1 MPVPKLTSPSVLK
14 GILQQHNIRLSKRYG
29 QNFLCDEH
37 IVDRIVSA
45 TGSGNNLLEIGP
57 GVGTLTLALARQAHW
72 LAAVEIDDR
81 LIPILETHFED
92 SANIQLIHADILDVN
107 FEVLAKTLGTPF
119 DVVGNLPYQ
128 ITSPLLGK
136 IVESRH
142 LINQGVVMVQK
153 ELAEKVLAPVGSGK
167 GSSLGI
173 FLQAFTEAEHLF
185 NVPKTVFFPRPK
197 VDSTVFRFR
206 FLDQPRFEA
215 DEKSFFSVVR
225 SAFNLRRKT
234 LRQALIQSPFLK
246 LDAEK
251 ADQVLTSAEI
261 DSKRRGET
269 LTLEE
274 FDRIAQQL

>member
-1 MPVPKLTSPSVLK
+1 MNVPKLTSPSVLK
-14 GILQQHNIRLSKRYG
+14 QILDSNNIHLSKRYG

-45 TGSGNNLLEIGP
+45 TDANHNQLEIGP
-57 GVGTLTLALARQAHW
+57 GVGTLTLALARQAHG
-72 LAAVEIDDR
+72 LVAVEIDDR
-81 LIPILETHFED
+81 LIPILETHFE
-92 SANIQLIHADILDVN
+92 SFPNIDLIHQDILDVN
-107 FEVLAKTLGTPF
+107 FEEISKRLGTPF

-167 GSSLGI
+167 GSSLGV

-197 VDSTVFRFR
+197 VDSTVLRFR
-206 FLDQPRFEA
+206 FLDQPRFTANE
-215 DEKSFFSVVR
+215 EVFFKVVR
-225 SAFNLRRKT
+225 SSFNLRRKT
-234 LRQALIQSPFLK
+234 IRQAMIQSPFLSLK
-246 LDAEK
+246 PDQADA
-251 ADQVLTSAEI
+251 VLI
-261 DSKRRGET
+261 DASIDPKRRGET
-269 LTLEE
+269 LSLEE
-274 FDRIAQQL
+274 FDQIAQQL

>member
-1 MPVPKLTSPSVLK
+1 MNVPKLTSPSVLK
-14 GILQQHNIRLSKRYG
+14 QILDSNNIHLSKRYG

-37 IVDRIVSA
+37 IVDRIVSS
-45 TGSGNNLLEIGP
+45 TDSGNNQLEIGP
-57 GVGTLTLALARQAHW
+57 GVGTLTLALARQAHR
-72 LAAVEIDDR
+72 LVAVEIDDR
-81 LIPILETHFED
+81 LIPILETHFE
-92 SANIQLIHADILDVN
+92 SFPNIDLIHQDILDVN
-107 FEVLAKTLGTPF
+107 FEDLSNSLGTPF

-167 GSSLGI
+167 GSSLGV

-197 VDSTVFRFR
+197 VDSTVLRFR
-206 FLDQPRFEA
+206 FLDQPRFTA
-215 DEKSFFSVVR
+215 DEETFFKVVR

-234 LRQALIQSPFLK
+234 IRQAMIQSPFLSLK
-246 LDAEK
+246 SDRADA
-251 ADQVLTSAEI
+251 VLTDANI
-261 DSKRRGET
+261 DPKRRGET
-269 LTLEE
+269 LSLEE
-274 FDRIAQQL
+274 FDQIAQQI